1 MKKLT
6 LAAVALGLFMS
17 PAMAQTMAPGTETK
31 PSGQETNRADCL
43 KNFRAA
49 DANSD
54 GRLSVSEAE
63 NAKEVIPT
71 QLAMPGPISE
81 AEFMTACAATVPKGG

>member
-1 MKKLT
+1 MPKLT
-6 LAAVALGLFMS
+6 IAAIALGLFMS
-17 PAMAQTMAPGTETK
+17 PAIAQTTAPGTETK

-43 KNFRAA
+43 KNFRTA
-49 DANSD
+49 DVDGD

-63 NAKEVIPT
+63 NAKQVIPT

-81 AEFMTACAATVPKGG
+81 TEFMTACLNNVPKGG